1 MTSEQ
6 KQIVTLYSVINV
18 ILFVIVVVVALN
30 MMFGHEI
37 RKFFN
42 IHEPEVE
49 NLDVDDKR
57 VDYLDLDIP
66 VYIPNVARPDDLL
79 DLVICVPLDFVPE
92 SLKPQTL
99 EREDDNGLNDSVAT
113 VLEFPDFELAQ
124 LEV

>member
-37 RKFFN
+37 RKFLN
-42 IHEPEVE
+42 IHEPVVE
-49 NLDVDDKR
+49 NLDDADKR

-66 VYIPNVARPDDLL
+66 VYIQNVARPDDLL
-79 DLVICVPLDFVPE
+79 DLVICVPLDFVPD
-92 SLKPQTL
+92 SLKPETL